1 MKAGEITLQSRVR
14 KARILRRHRSA
25 KSRAIKEP
33 GFPLWSGI
41 G

>member
-1 MKAGEITLQSRVR
+1 MEAGEITLQTRVT
-14 KARILRRHRSA
+14 KTRILRRQRSA

-33 GFPLWSGI
+33 GLPFQWGI